1 MYGNYSK
8 KATKAMSEREF
19 FSEIL
24 LDGSLKQGKCGS
36 EVRVSASQCG
46 IQPYCGFR
54 IFVSSFVSLGAGID
68 AGNSSV
74 FLIRFFRGDYEM
86 LKAEMLRALVM
97 LTFVTGFCLASDLQA
112 SVNINLIE
120 TGDDP
125 VAELTGALVPPG
137 SGLTIVGGSGAFVGS
152 VGNGNAAQSA
162 TFTNLSLVPNNDP
175 GMPTVSLNNGILLT
189 SGTAN
194 LPMTNTNAEFN
205 PFTPGTGSDAD
216 LTALSGSSTNDAN
229 SIQFDFT
236 IAPGKNAV
244 EFDFVFGSDEF
255 PDQGITDV
263 FGVFVDGVNYAF
275 FPDGSLVSFVQGANA
290 SNFIDNDFGTD
301 NYDFEYDGFSK
312 VPPSGRTD

>member
-1 MYGNYSK
+1 
-8 KATKAMSEREF
+8 
-19 FSEIL
+19 
-24 LDGSLKQGKCGS
+24 
-36 EVRVSASQCG
+36 
-46 IQPYCGFR
+46 
-54 IFVSSFVSLGAGID
+54 
-68 AGNSSV
+68 
-74 FLIRFFRGDYEM
+74 M
-86 LKAEMLRALVM
+86 LKALVM
-97 LTFVTGFCLASDLQA
+97 LTFLAGFCLALDLQA

-120 TGDDP
+120 TGDNP

-152 VGNGNAAQSA
+152 VGNGDAAQSA

-194 LPMTNTNAEFN
+194 LPMTNTSSNFN
-205 PFTPGTGSDAD
+205 PFTPGTGSDTD
-216 LTALSGSSTNDAN
+216 LTALSGIGTNDAN
-229 SIQFDFT
+229 SIKFDFT

-255 PDQGITDV
+255 PDQAVTDV

-275 FPDGSLVSFVQGANA
+275 FPDNSLVSFVAGANA
-290 SNFIDNDFGTD
+290 SNFIDNNIGTD

-312 VPPSGRTD
+312 VLHLVGLIDPSLTEHTLKIAIADTSDNIFDSGVFVGGLSAGFSSGGGGIGGSGDVPEPTSVLVWGSLVFAGSIITRRRLGGRRLDV